1 MTTQI
6 PGRPKLEEPTRTLLV
21 VEDDRATQ
29 SFLTRGLR
37 GLAGF
42 RILLAQHGQEALDI
56 LQKEEVH
63 VLCTDLQMP
72 VLDGYQLIGEVSARY
87 PHIPILVVTGEPVEK
102 HQYAPFHLGAMSL
115 FAKPPRLS
123 ALMEEI
129 RLAAAKPLDADI
141 RGLSLQSLLQL
152 LQWERKTC
160 TLIIRGPQGMGLI
173 YIQEGQVIHGAYR
186 DKEGRDAVFEI
197 LSWDDIH
204 IEMVSTCKVIPTLN
218 APLEELLMDAAVAK
232 DHKNAHVQE
241 GEG

>member
-1 MTTQI
+1 MSFPY
-6 PGRPKLEEPTRTLLV
+6 PGKPKLEEPTRTLLV

-87 PHIPILVVTGEPVEK
+87 PHIPIIVVTGEPVER
-102 HQYAPFHLGAMSL
+102 HQYTPFHLGAMSL

-123 ALMEEI
+123 VLMDEI
-129 RLAAAKPLDADI
+129 RAAAAKPLDADI

-160 TLIIRGPQGMGLI
+160 TLIVRSPQGMGLL
-173 YIQEGQVIHGAYR
+173 YVLEGAVIHGAYR
-186 DKEGRDAVFEI
+186 DQEGRDAVFEV
-197 LSWDDIH
+197 LSWEDIH
-204 IEMVSTCKVIPTLN
+204 VEMVSTCKVVPTLST
-218 APLEELLMDAAVAK
+218 PLEELLMDAAVAK
-232 DHKNAHVQE
+232 DHRKAQE
-241 GEG
+241 GTEG